1 MLIRTRLIIA
11 ICLLFIVIMSSVSV
25 WLYFS
30 IEKYQRSEFSQQLAD
45 KAITV
50 ADIMFRN
57 EQRGVN
63 FIAQLDIETRNNLYE
78 ERVFIF
84 DEAKKFI
91 YGSVPYTSRSFS
103 KTLFSKLEKKGEAKE
118 FDDDNLVYGK
128 LFQQGEKKLFVII
141 SANDTYGTNTLI
153 NIRNVLVL
161 ITLIGII
168 IIIFFVY
175 IIVQRLTQP
184 LYDLS
189 DRIEH
194 LTENNLRQTIPQSQ
208 KGTEIAQLTE
218 SYNRMILRI
227 ADAFDNQR
235 QFIQHASHELRTQ
248 LAVMLLE
255 LDSALLKTK
264 EPAAQK
270 PLASLK
276 EELEKLIE
284 LTNSLL
290 MLSKLTNGVTEQHR
304 IPAVRIDEILFDV
317 AKEAM
322 RVHQD
327 HKIIIEVDAIE
338 SEDLLSI
345 SANPVLLK
353 LLFRNFMDNA
363 YKYSENRRL
372 AIHVGMKENR
382 LSIQLVNDGKP
393 IPENEQAQLF
403 APLFRASNSA
413 VSSGFGVG
421 LSIAKKIADYHNA
434 TISYAISPEG
444 LNVFEIQFSAR
455 KENN

>member
-11 ICLLFIVIMSSVSV
+11 ICLLFIVIMSSVSI

-45 KAITV
+45 KAITI

-57 EQRGVN
+57 EQRGIN
-63 FIAQLDIETRNNLYE
+63 FIAQLDKETRNNLYE

-84 DEAKKFI
+84 DESKTFV
-91 YGSVPYTSRSFS
+91 YGTVPYSNRYFS
-103 KTLFSKLEKKGEAKE
+103 KTLFSKLEQRGEAKE
-118 FDDDNLVYGK
+118 YDNDNQVYGK
-128 LFQQGEKKLFVII
+128 LFQKGDKKLFVII
-141 SANDTYGTNTLI
+141 SANDFYGTNTLI
-153 NIRNVLVL
+153 NVRNVLVL
-161 ITLIGII
+161 ITLIGILVL
-168 IIIFFVY
+168 IFFVLV
-175 IIVQRLTQP
+175 IVQKLTQP

-189 DRIEH
+189 DRIER
-194 LTENNLRQTIPQSQ
+194 LTENNLRQTIPLSQ

-227 ADAFDNQR
+227 ADAFDNQK

-264 EPAAQK
+264 EATAQK
-270 PLASLK
+270 PFLSLK

-290 MLSKLTNGVTEQHR
+290 MLSKLSNSNTEQHK
-304 IPAVRIDEILFDV
+304 IPAVRVDEILFDV
-317 AKEAM
+317 AKEEM
-322 RVHQD
+322 RVHPD
-327 HKIIIEVDAIE
+327 YKITIEVNNIE
-338 SEDLLSI
+338 SEELLSI

-353 LLFRNFMDNA
+353 LLIRNLMDNA
-363 YKYSENRRL
+363 YKYSEDKRL
-372 AIHVGMKENR
+372 AIFVGIKEKQ
-382 LSIQLVNDGKP
+382 LSIQLLNGGKL
-393 IPENEQAQLF
+393 IPKNEQEHLF
-403 APLFRASNSA
+403 TPLFRASNA
-413 VSSGFGVG
+413 APSSGFGVG

-434 TISYAISPEG
+434 SISYAISPEG
-444 LNVFEIQFSAR
+444 LNVFEIQFFTKKGDA
-455 KENN
+455 